1 MIKAAFFDIDGT
13 LVSFKT
19 HKVPE
24 STWRAI
30 EALRAQGIKVVI
42 ASGRPVYQIQP
53 CLREGF
59 DAYVTLSGSLCFD
72 AEGTYLSNPIDA
84 ADARVI
90 IERAQAGE
98 FDCLAMLE
106 HDSMVNRLSP
116 RVHEI
121 ELKANLTYRE
131 GDFST
136 IGDAPVYQFC
146 VFVDPADD
154 AVALSGTHAV
164 ATTRWTDIFCDVI
177 PKTGGKR
184 EGVLATCER
193 FGIAPE
199 ETIAFGDGEND
210 LSMFSAAGVSV
221 AMGNAYGATLE
232 AADYV
237 TDDVDSD
244 GIWNACRHFGLV

>member
-30 EALRAQGIKVVI
+30 EAMRAQGIKVVI
-42 ASGRPVYQIQP
+42 ASGRPVYQLQP

-72 AEGTYLSNPIDA
+72 AEGVYLSNPIDP

-90 IERAQAGE
+90 IDRAQAGE
-98 FDCLAMLE
+98 YDCLVMLE
-106 HDSMVNRLSP
+106 DDSMVNRMSP

-121 ELKANLTYRE
+121 ELKADLTYE
-131 GDFST
+131 VGDFSA
-136 IGDAPVYQFC
+136 IGDKTVYQFC
-146 VFVDPADD
+146 VFVDPADEEQ
-154 AVALSGTHAV
+154 AVAGTHSV
-164 ATTRWTDIFCDVI
+164 MTTRWTDVFCDVI

-193 FGIAPE
+193 FGIKPE
-199 ETIAFGDGEND
+199 EAIAFGDGEND
-210 LSMFSAAGVSV
+210 LSMFEAVGTSV
-221 AMGNAYGATLE
+221 AMAGGYGATLE

-237 TDDVDSD
+237 TDDVDDD
-244 GIWNACRHFGLV
+244 GIWNACRHYGLV